1 MNITELIE
9 NPPPIHRPAGE
20 EFVYMGLAPQVLTFI
35 DSRITADSHTL
46 ETGSGTSTILFAM
59 KGTHHTVITPAA
71 PEFERIKDFCRSQN
85 IDTGK
90 IQFVCEP
97 SAHALPRLDQ
107 TPLDLV
113 LIDGLHGFP
122 SPFIDFFYTA
132 GRLKI
137 GGLLVIDDIQ
147 LQPCAYMRD
156 VLAEQPQWR
165 CEADFSPRSIVFQ
178 KLAEGTE
185 WGDWTD
191 QPYVFRNS
199 GYNTSTPAS
208 RLITHIQRG
217 ELSIIAKKIKRRL
230 LSAGS

>member
-1 MNITELIE
+1 MNITELLD
-9 NPPPIHRPAGE
+9 NPPPIHRPGGGE
-20 EFVYMGLAPQVLTFI
+20 EFMQMGLAPQVLTFI
-35 DSRITADSHTL
+35 DSRINADSHTL
-46 ETGSGTSTILFAM
+46 ETGAGVSTILFAM
-59 KGTHHTVITPAA
+59 KGAHHTAITPVAG
-71 PEFERIKDFCRSQN
+71 EIERIQDYCRSQG
-85 IDTGK
+85 IDVGNMN
-90 IQFVCEP
+90 FVCEP
-97 SAHALPRLDQ
+97 SALALPRLDP

-137 GGLLVIDDIQ
+137 GGLLIIDDIQ

-165 CEADFSPRSIVFQ
+165 CEADFSPRSIVFR

-191 QPYVFRNS
+191 QPYVLRNS
-199 GYNTSTPAS
+199 GYNTSTSAS
-208 RLITHIQRG
+208 RFITHLQRG
-217 ELSIIAKKIKRRL
+217 EFSEITKKIKRRL
-230 LSAGS
+230 SIG